1 MNFKLKTLFITPFI
15 VIIILSLICIF
26 NMFIMN
32 GKSYR
37 NNTNKQAKNTKKIS
51 IIATLGKDGYN
62 KIEEFCKSGANIFRI
77 NGSHIK
83 SEVMMKKTID
93 RTMKI
98 IKKCK
103 NGEVMY
109 DTQGPEIRVLI
120 PSENKEI
127 DAGYEIK
134 NGDIIFIHTNLQD
147 KEIAFIEDKP
157 QNGIKEI
164 HIGVNYKDFINDI
177 EKGKYLT
184 IENRNVI
191 GKIENIDKN
200 NGIVKVVISEVNAE
214 KGIYKIIDR
223 RHINLF
229 GANVSLN
236 TLTENDKKYIKMS
249 VQNGVKYLAV
259 SFVRNEKDIEEVRQI
274 VKDAFK
280 EQNNTISDKELTKM
294 ANDIKII
301 AKFETLQGLQNIG
314 KIMKVADG
322 SMIAR
327 GDLSSEIPIEEVPY
341 AKDLIIK
348 VSNKNHKMCIL
359 ATDVLESLMRQS
371 IPSKNDVDVIAHSL
385 QQGVDTIM
393 LSNET
398 AQSEN
403 ANKAILFLVKC
414 FDLYNQK
421 VKNGNMF

>member
-1 MNFKLKTLFITPFI
+1 MTFKLKTILIPSFL
-15 VIIILSLICIF
+15 VIFLLSLIYVF
-26 NMFIMN
+26 NSFVM
-32 GKSYR
+32 KD
-37 NNTNKQAKNTKKIS
+37 NNYKTNVNKQTKNKKIN

-62 KIEEFCKSGANIFRI
+62 KMEEFCKSGANIFRI

-83 SEVMMKKTID
+83 SEQMMQQTID
-93 RTMKI
+93 GVMKN

-103 NGEVMY
+103 NSEVMY

-120 PSENKEI
+120 PTKNKDIE
-127 DAGYEIK
+127 AGYEVQK
-134 NGDIIFIHTNLQD
+134 GDIIFIHTNLQD
-147 KEIAFIEDKP
+147 KEVVFSEDKKRVRV
-157 QNGIKEI
+157 KEI
-164 HIGVNYKDFINDI
+164 HIGVNYQGFINDAK
-177 EKGKYLT
+177 KGKYLT
-184 IENRNVI
+184 IENRTVV
-191 GKIENIDKN
+191 GRIENIDKN
-200 NGIVKVVISEVNAE
+200 NGTVKVAVEEVNAE
-214 KGIYKIIDR
+214 NGIYKITDR

-229 GANVSLN
+229 GASVSLS

-249 VQNGVKYLAV
+249 VQQGVKYLAV
-259 SFVRNEKDIEEVRQI
+259 SFVRNEQDIAEVRQI
-274 VKDAFK
+274 VKDALK
-280 EQNNTISDKELTKM
+280 AQNNRLGEKELTKM
-294 ANDIKII
+294 ANDVKII
-301 AKFETLQGLQNIG
+301 AKFETLQGLRNIE
-314 KIMKVADG
+314 KIMKLADG

-371 IPSKNDVDVIAHSL
+371 IPSKNDVDVIATSL
-385 QQGVDTIM
+385 KQGVDVMM

-403 ANKAILFLVKC
+403 ANKAISFLVKC

-421 VKNGNMF
+421 AKNGNIF